1 MKTTA
6 AKKELDSKID
16 SVVAN
21 LILAVMQENL
31 IGTPIHLNSAI
42 EPLTDCLIEKQ
53 IIAIP
58 KYHCKR
64 QGIKGRRQARSLLR
78 RYAFSFARYYYLANK
93 NLLLKM
99 EK

>member
-1 MKTTA
+1 MR
-6 AKKELDSKID
+6 KKRNSDMTQLSKID
-16 SVVAN
+16 ETVRK
-21 LILAVMQENL
+21 LILAVMHEDSVL
-31 IGTPIHLNSAI
+31 KVPSHLNSAI

-78 RYAFSFARYYYLANK
+78 RYALSFARYYYLEQIK
-93 NLLLKM
+93 SY
-99 EK
+99 